1 MSEGEP
7 WVGSEAVLIES
18 LLLGFYGA
26 IIFAFTTEW
35 SYFWVFQV
43 LWMLAFLLM
52 LLRTMARQADEPNL
66 RFIKGSLRWSS
77 VLSETVLISV
87 LATLSVQLHHYLNFL
102 EPVALYALLAFAL
115 STSTALIDQ
124 FVLGRYADIW
134 SSAIYEGTG
143 EGFVGQR
150 LRGVA
155 DFGKEVL
162 EGVTTQNPAEPS
174 VSAPKALGVGIVLF
188 AVLLLLGLPI
198 WLVLSRLFGGWL
210 MGVLAV
216 FSLFFLRDLTRYVY
230 LGYGSA
236 ESISELRWP
245 LKISFPLMV
254 LKGILLGGALG
265 YNLSSLL

>member
-1 MSEGEP
+1 MGEGKTR
-7 WVGSEAVLIES
+7 VGSEAVLIES

-26 IIFAFTTEW
+26 IILAFTTEW
-35 SYFWVFQV
+35 SYFWIFQV
-43 LWMLAFLLM
+43 LWVLAFLLM
-52 LLRTMARQADEPNL
+52 LLRAMARQADEPNL
-66 RFIKGSLRWSS
+66 GFIKGSLRWGS
-77 VLSETVLISV
+77 VLSEAVLIGV

-115 STSTALIDQ
+115 STSSALIDQ
-124 FVLGRYADIW
+124 FLLGRYADIW
-134 SSAIYEGTG
+134 SSAIYEETD

-155 DFGKEVL
+155 DFGKKAL
-162 EGVTTQNPAEPS
+162 EGATTQNPSEPS
-174 VSAPKALGVGIVLF
+174 VSAPKALGIGIVLF
-188 AVLLLLGLPI
+188 AVILLLGLPI
-198 WLVLSRLFGGWL
+198 WIVLSRLFGGWL

-216 FSLFFLRDLTRYVY
+216 FSLLFLRDITRYVY

-236 ESISELRWP
+236 ESLSELRWP
-245 LKISFPLMV
+245 LSIAFPLMV